1 MFGVNP
7 YNLYGYNPPF
17 SSQQVQQSQF
27 FPQNINNVSSPFQ
40 STQAT
45 QNGPGW
51 IMAPTVQSVEQV
63 SVSPGG
69 KSWIMVQNAPIFA
82 LRTADQMGLITTEY
96 YRFEKIDRSNIE
108 STNSS
113 HDYITRREFE
123 QFVESLR
130 SEGQIVSKEDVN
142 K

>member
-96 YRFEKIDRSNIE
+96 YRFEKIDPSSVT

-113 HDYITRREFE
+113 NEYITRHEFE

-130 SEGQIVSKEDVN
+130 SEGHIVSKEDLN